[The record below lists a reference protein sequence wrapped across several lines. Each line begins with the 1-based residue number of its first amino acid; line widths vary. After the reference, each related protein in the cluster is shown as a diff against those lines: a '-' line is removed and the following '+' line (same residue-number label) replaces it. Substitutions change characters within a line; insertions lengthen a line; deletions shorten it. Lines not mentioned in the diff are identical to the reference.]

1 MIISKEVELVLG
13 IKNHTFIKKKYNLS
27 ESLKPGDLVMV
38 PVDILNKSSHFLVD
52 VSCDYCTKELKV
64 PFKRYNLST
73 KVVNKYSC
81 SSKECS
87 NQKIKDVCQSKYG
100 VDNPFQSEEIKDK
113 IKESLLEKYGVEHP
127 MFMEKTKDKIKETCL
142 DKYGFTSYTKT
153 DECKEKIIK
162 TNLERFG
169 VKYELL
175 SPEGQ
180 EKRKNTRI
188 ERGNQIPD
196 ELVSDYRKYRLI
208 VNRHLQRNKKI
219 IIENWNGLDYYDGEL
234 IRDNFNL
241 YPKDRLYPHFDHKIS
256 VAYGFKN
263 NIDADK
269 IASLDNIC
277 ITKQWINGL
286 KKEMNEYEFKE
297 LLSKKEDI

>member
-1 MIISKEVELVLG
+1 MIVDKFVEIKVGSLNYKRFKELGYSFDKVGDLIKIRISDISEGSKAIISV
-13 IKNHTFIKKKYNLS
+13 T
-27 ESLKPGDLVMV
+27 
-38 PVDILNKSSHFLVD
+38 
-52 VSCDYCTKELKV
+52 CDYCGKELKV

-100 VDNPFQSEEIKDK
+100 VDNPFQSEKIKDK

-127 MFMEKTKDKIKETCL
+127 MFMEKTKDKIKNTCL
-142 DKYGFTSYTKT
+142 EKYGETSYTKT

-162 TNLERFG
+162 TNLERYG

-175 SPEGQ
+175 LAEGQ
-180 EKRKNTRI
+180 ENRKNTRI

-196 ELVSDYRKYRLI
+196 ELVNDYRKYRLI

-219 IIENWNGLDYYDGEL
+219 IIENWNGLDYYDSEL
-234 IRDNFNL
+234 ITDNFNL

-263 NIDADK
+263 NIDPDK
-269 IASLDNIC
+269 IASIDNIC

-297 LLSKKEDI
+297 FLNKKEDI